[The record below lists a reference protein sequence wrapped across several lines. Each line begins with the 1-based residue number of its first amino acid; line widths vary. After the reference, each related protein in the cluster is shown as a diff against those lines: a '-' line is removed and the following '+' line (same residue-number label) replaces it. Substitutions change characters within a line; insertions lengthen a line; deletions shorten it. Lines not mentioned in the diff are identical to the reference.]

1 MLILIHHVCD
11 HLDLLWQGE
20 PPRAREVVQKH
31 RAGGLVLLRVGTGAG
46 MQSGR
51 LQCSLKEQV
60 EKGIQTRNIL
70 SLAKGTERN
79 KSCKLE
85 DVEMVAI
92 FCMFLRGLISPNYI
106 RSLPYSSPLV
116 RITAIMLLMER
127 VKKLT
132 LSVFFTLKPTVKCIK

>member
-1 MLILIHHVCD
+1 MLILIQDVCD

-20 PPRAREVVQKH
+20 PPCAREVVQKH
-31 RAGGLVLLRVGTGAG
+31 RAGGLILLRAGTSAG

-60 EKGIQTRNIL
+60 KKGIQTRNIL
-70 SLAKGTERN
+70 NLAKGTERN

-85 DVEMVAI
+85 HVEMVAI

-106 RSLPYSSPLV
+106 SLLSYSSPLV
-116 RITAIMLLMER
+116 RITAIM
-127 VKKLT
+127 
-132 LSVFFTLKPTVKCIK
+132 